1 MTNRGPILTNAIGQD
16 DPTMNLPDFQFLPGL
31 GGKTDFPIG
40 VVGAGGIVEAA
51 HLPAYQKAGFAVKG
65 IFDLVPERAERLA
78 AQFPVRRVFR
88 NLDDMLRD
96 PEIEIIDIAVLP
108 SAQVRI
114 AAQALRAGKHVL
126 CQKPLAETLSEARLL
141 VAIAAAENRQ
151 LVVNENMRW
160 DPAMR
165 ASRHLIGEGW
175 IGSPVLSTLHVNY
188 REGWNT
194 WPWLEQ
200 AERLTILYDAIHPI
214 YSFRMLFG
222 EPSGV
227 FSCTGRSPEQI
238 ERGETRALITMEF
251 PNQLI
256 GFILDNSMNPT
267 GDDFA
272 TFRFEGTEGSIKGTL
287 GIWYNYPVGRA
298 DTIELSSKTRTD
310 GFWVSKDLEGR
321 WIPDAFVGPMG
332 ALMNAIE
339 KNEEPEN
346 SGREHLKTLQVVE
359 AAYRSASEGRM
370 VSPQDVAE

>member
-1 MTNRGPILTNAIGQD
+1 
-16 DPTMNLPDFQFLPGL
+16 MNLPDFQYMPAL
-31 GGKTDFPIG
+31 GRKTDFPIG

-51 HLPAYQKAGFAVKG
+51 HLPAYQRAGFTVEG
-65 IFDLVPERAERLA
+65 IYDLVPERAERLA
-78 AQFPVRRVFR
+78 ARFAIRKVFK

-114 AAQALRAGKHVL
+114 ATQALRAGKHLL
-126 CQKPLAETLSEARLL
+126 CQKPLAETLSDAKLL

-151 LVVNENMRW
+151 LAVNENMRW

-165 ASRHLIGEGW
+165 ASRFLISEGW

-188 REGWNT
+188 RELWSA

-227 FSCTGRSPEQI
+227 FCCTGRSPEQKQ
-238 ERGETRALITMEF
+238 RGETRALITMKY
-251 PNQLI
+251 PNELT
-256 GFILDNSMNPT
+256 GFILDHTQNPT

-287 GIWYNYPVGRA
+287 GIWYNYPVGRP
-298 DTIELSSKTRTD
+298 DTLEFSSKTKTD
-310 GFWVSKDLEGR
+310 GFWISKDLDGR
-321 WIPDAFVGPMG
+321 WVPDAFVGPMG

-339 KNEEPEN
+339 NNEEPEN

-370 VSPQDVAE
+370 VSPKRFAE

>member
-1 MTNRGPILTNAIGQD
+1 MKFPDLQYM
-16 DPTMNLPDFQFLPGL
+16 PTL
-31 GGKTDFPIG
+31 GRKTDFPIG

-51 HLPAYQKAGFAVKG
+51 HLPAYRKAGFTVKG
-65 IFDLVPERAERLA
+65 IYNLIPERAERLA
-78 AQFPVRRVFR
+78 ARFRIQKVFHD
-88 NLDDMLRD
+88 LDSMLRD

-114 AAQALRAGKHVL
+114 ASEALRAGKHVL
-126 CQKPLAETLSEARLL
+126 CQKPLAETLHEAKLL
-141 VAIAAAENRQ
+141 VGIAAAENRK

-165 ASRHLIGEGW
+165 ASCSLISGGW
-175 IGSPVLSTLHVNY
+175 IGSPVLSTLHINY
-188 REGWNT
+188 REDWSS
-194 WPWLEQ
+194 WSWLEQ

-227 FSCTGRSPEQI
+227 FCCTGRSPEQQ
-238 ERGETRALITMEF
+238 ERGETRALITMKY
-251 PNQLI
+251 PSQLI
-256 GFILDNSMNPT
+256 GFILDHSQNPT

-298 DTIELSSKTRTD
+298 DTLEFSSKTRTD
-310 GFWVSKDLEGR
+310 GFWVSRELEGR

-339 KNEEPEN
+339 TDEEPEH
-346 SGREHLKTLQVVE
+346 SGREHLKTLRIVE

-370 VSPQDVAE
+370 ISPEECC

>member
-1 MTNRGPILTNAIGQD
+1 MNRGPLPTNAICRD
-16 DPTMNLPDFQFLPGL
+16 EPTMNIPDLQYMPAL
-31 GGKTDFPIG
+31 GRKTDFPIG

-51 HLPAYQKAGFAVKG
+51 HLPAYQKAGFTVAG
-65 IFDLVPERAERLA
+65 IFDLIPERAERLA
-78 AQFPVRRVFR
+78 AQFAIRKDFRR
-88 NLDDMLRD
+88 LDDMLRD

-108 SAQVRI
+108 SAQVSI
-114 AAQALRAGKHVL
+114 AAQALYAGKHVL
-126 CQKPLAETLSEARLL
+126 CQKPLAESLSEAKLL

-165 ASRHLIGEGW
+165 ASRYLIGEGW
-175 IGSPVLSTLHVNY
+175 IGSPVLSTLYIND
-188 REGWNT
+188 REDWNT
-194 WPWLEQ
+194 WPWLEP

-227 FSCTGRSPEQI
+227 FCCTGRFPEQK
-238 ERGETRALITMEF
+238 ERGETRALITMEY

-256 GFILDNSMNPT
+256 GFILDHSKNPT

-287 GIWYNYPVGRA
+287 GSWYNYPVGRA
-298 DTIELSSKTRTD
+298 DTLEFSSKTRTD

-346 SGREHLKTLQVVE
+346 SGREHLKTLQIVE

-370 VSPQDVAE
+370 VAPQEFC

>member
-1 MTNRGPILTNAIGQD
+1 
-16 DPTMNLPDFQFLPGL
+16 MNLPDLQYMPAL
-31 GGKTDFPIG
+31 GRKTDFPIG
-40 VVGAGGIVEAA
+40 VVGAGGIMEAA
-51 HLPAYQKAGFAVKG
+51 HLPAYQKAGFTVEG
-65 IFDLVPERAERLA
+65 IHDLVPERAERLA
-78 AQFPVRRVFR
+78 ARFPIRKVFQ

-96 PEIEIIDIAVLP
+96 PRIEIIDIAVLP

-114 AAQALRAGKHVL
+114 ATQALCAGKHVL
-126 CQKPLAETLSEARLL
+126 CQKPLAETLSEAKLL
-141 VAIAAAENRQ
+141 VAIAAEENRQ

-165 ASRHLIGEGW
+165 ASRFLIREGW

-188 REGWNT
+188 REAWGA

-200 AERLTILYDAIHPI
+200 SERLTILYDAIHPI

-227 FSCTGRSPEQI
+227 FCCTGRSPEQK
-238 ERGETRALITMEF
+238 ERGETRALITMKYPE
-251 PNQLI
+251 QLT
-256 GFILDNSMNPT
+256 GFILDHSQNPT
-267 GDDFA
+267 TDDFA

-287 GIWYNYPVGRA
+287 GIWYNYPVGRP
-298 DTIELSSKTRTD
+298 DTLEFSSKTKTD

-339 KNEEPEN
+339 ENEEPEN

-370 VSPQDVAE
+370 VSPQEAC

>member
-1 MTNRGPILTNAIGQD
+1 M
-16 DPTMNLPDFQFLPGL
+16 MNFPDLQYMPVL
-31 GGKTDFPIG
+31 GRKTDFPIG

-51 HLPAYQKAGFAVKG
+51 HLPAYQKAGFRVEG
-65 IFDLVPERAERLA
+65 IFDLIPERAERLA
-78 AQFPVRRVFR
+78 SQFAIRKVFQK
-88 NLDDMLRD
+88 LDDMLGD

-114 AAQALRAGKHVL
+114 AAEALYAGKHVL
-126 CQKPLAETLSEARLL
+126 CQKPLAETLSEAKLL
-141 VAIAAAENRQ
+141 VAIAAGENRQ
-151 LVVNENMRW
+151 LAVNENMRW

-165 ASRHLIGEGW
+165 ASRYLISEGW
-175 IGSPVLSTLHVNY
+175 IGSPILSTLHVNY
-188 REGWNT
+188 REDWSV

-200 AERLTILYDAIHPI
+200 AERLTILYDAIHPL

-222 EPSGV
+222 EPTGV
-227 FSCTGRSPEQI
+227 FCCIGRSPKQK
-238 ERGETRALITMEF
+238 ERGETRALITMEYSE
-251 PNQLI
+251 QMT
-256 GFILDNSMNPT
+256 GFILDHSQNPT

-272 TFRFEGTEGSIKGTL
+272 TFRFEGTEGCIKGTL
-287 GIWYNYPVGRA
+287 GIWYNYPAGRA
-298 DTIELSSKTRTD
+298 DTLEFSSKTRTD

-359 AAYRSASEGRM
+359 AAYRSASERQT
-370 VSPQDVAE
+370 VSPQGIS

>member
-1 MTNRGPILTNAIGQD
+1 
-16 DPTMNLPDFQFLPGL
+16 MNLPNLQYVPEL
-31 GGKTDFPIG
+31 GRKTDFRIG

-51 HLPAYQKAGFAVKG
+51 HLPAYRKAGFTVEG

-78 AQFPVRRVFR
+78 GRFPIRKVFQK
-88 NLDDMLRD
+88 LDDMLRD

-126 CQKPLAETLSEARLL
+126 CQKPLAETLSDAKLL

-165 ASRHLIGEGW
+165 ASRHLISEGW

-188 REGWNT
+188 REDWSI

-227 FSCTGRSPEQI
+227 FCCTGRSSDQK
-238 ERGETRALITMEF
+238 ERGETRALITMQY

-256 GFILDNSMNPT
+256 GFILDHSQNST

-287 GIWYNYPVGRA
+287 GIWYDYPVGRA
-298 DTIELSSKTRTD
+298 DTLEFSSKTKTD

-321 WIPDAFVGPMG
+321 WVPDAFVGPMG

-339 KNEEPEN
+339 ENEEPEN
-346 SGREHLKTLQVVE
+346 SGREHLKTLQIVE
-359 AAYRSASEGRM
+359 AAYRSVAERRM
-370 VSPQDVAE
+370 VSPQEFC